1 MDTLS
6 CRRTSSSVKMLT
18 SSPLSSFKTLLRAS
32 LSLFL
37 SSVKHGSQSD
47 KRCLC
52 YLRTPCSLVPD
63 SIYHRLSWCT
73 LISLVPSQF
82 FLYFILC
89 FWKIFFTLCLY
100 FSFPSLMALQLFL
113 HCLCCNCGKKDEKE
127 VWQLETDNSPV
138 DGADNSKKNRHI
150 LELRVIH
157 FVTKWERNIIKS

>member
-73 LISLVPSQF
+73 LISSVSSQF
-82 FLYFILC
+82 FLYCAFKK
-89 FWKIFFTLCLY
+89 FSFTLCLY

-127 VWQLETDNSPV
+127 V
-138 DGADNSKKNRHI
+138 
-150 LELRVIH
+150 
-157 FVTKWERNIIKS
+157 